1 MNTQIIKSSF
11 CNHFSHAFLKTD
23 RKSCLE
29 VHTQN
34 VSAHNYIL
42 ELNKLHYMWKM
53 TEIKHVKGECMFSFL
68 LFLFLSQQAGGWDG
82 AGACLGLFTFMSL
95 LWNQAVCVKSI
106 FKKKKLWIR
115 SHEVTKF
122 EQLQRRGGWA
132 GRGGGLYCYIIQC
145 RFMSNTTNK
154 STHFMIHEEKE
165 RERMGIE
172 LNEQREKM
180 ILHNSVGFLLCFCED
195 SALVSIFFLSERVRV
210 TVRAGAS
217 LSLTCVR
224 EASKRQLPVNWSAG
238 RLGAAR
244 HWVKSSEVRRSCVS
258 CRWRLGG

>member
-106 FKKKKLWIR
+106 FKKKTLNSFTWGHQIWAIA
-115 SHEVTKF
+115 EEGWV
-122 EQLQRRGGWA
+122 GGSGW
-132 GRGGGLYCYIIQC
+132 GSLLLY
-145 RFMSNTTNK
+145 
-154 STHFMIHEEKE
+154 
-165 RERMGIE
+165 
-172 LNEQREKM
+172 
-180 ILHNSVGFLLCFCED
+180 NSVQIYE
-195 SALVSIFFLSERVRV
+195 
-210 TVRAGAS
+210 
-217 LSLTCVR
+217 
-224 EASKRQLPVNWSAG
+224 
-238 RLGAAR
+238 
-244 HWVKSSEVRRSCVS
+244 
-258 CRWRLGG
+258 